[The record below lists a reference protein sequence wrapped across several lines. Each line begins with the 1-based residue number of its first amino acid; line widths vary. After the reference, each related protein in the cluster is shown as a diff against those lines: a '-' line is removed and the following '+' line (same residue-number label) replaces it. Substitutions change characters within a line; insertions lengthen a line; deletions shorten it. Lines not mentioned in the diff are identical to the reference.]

1 MADGLLATR
10 QERLTAYW
18 AKFGLAVAPSGALA
32 VAAALLDA
40 PAVGIAISVVAVL
53 AAFVTGQSARTR
65 VGALV
70 AGLVVAALL
79 FLLQLVLAWLIT
91 HPVVQ
96 P

>member
-10 QERLTAYW
+10 HERLSAYW
-18 AKFGLAVAPSGALA
+18 AKFGLALAPSAVLA
-32 VAAALLDA
+32 VAAVLLDA
-40 PAVGIAISVVAVL
+40 PAVGVAVAVVAVL
-53 AAFVTGQSARTR
+53 VAFVTGQTARTR

-70 AGLVVAALL
+70 AGVVVAALL